1 MAQEFLGAV
10 KLFAGNF
17 AIYGYSL
24 CNGST
29 LAISQ
34 NNALFALLGTT
45 YGGDGVTT
53 YQLPD
58 LRGRVPINQG
68 QGVGLSVR
76 VIGANGGS
84 ENVTLTTATT
94 PPHQHFLTAS
104 TAATTTNTAG
114 PGVVTGKLQAGDG
127 EFYTAP
133 GQPGL
138 TLVNLNA
145 GAVNTMG
152 GGQPHE
158 NRQPT
163 LTISYLIALNGIF
176 PTRN

>member
-24 CNGST
+24 CNGAT

-34 NNALFALLGTT
+34 NTALFSLLGTT
-45 YGGDGVTT
+45 YGGNGVTT

-58 LRGRVPINQG
+58 LQGRVPINQG
-68 QGVGLSVR
+68 QGAGLTDR
-76 VIGANGGS
+76 VIGTSAGS
-84 ENVTLTTATT
+84 ESVTLTTATT
-94 PPHQHFLTAS
+94 PPHQHFLNAS
-104 TAATTTNTAG
+104 TAPTTTSTAG
-114 PGVVTGKLQAGDG
+114 PGVVTGKLQSTDG
-127 EFYTAP
+127 EFYTAV
-133 GQPGL
+133 GQPGF

-145 GAVNTMG
+145 GAVSAMG

-163 LTISYLIALNGIF
+163 LTISYLIALSGIF